1 MPGVSDGPG
10 SAAHHFTPGSR
21 CARPAVHAALRPGH
35 TLILAPMRLRGR
47 STHPTLCQPAKGREE
62 AVDIL
67 LVVVDVRADA
77 HAPDAGCDVDLL
89 RRQPFDQLLRHAVRK
104 FWAQDMR

>member
-35 TLILAPMRLRGR
+35 TLILAPMRFRGDER
-47 STHPTLCQPAKGREE
+47 REDAGSIQPANSVYCALMPAARITF
-62 AVDIL
+62 AQVAISDLI
-67 LVVVDVRADA
+67 RAA
-77 HAPDAGCDVDLL
+77 NSAGVLAIGSK
-89 RRQPFDQLLRHAVRK
+89 P
-104 FWAQDMR
+104 